1 MWVKTV
7 DRTGSD
13 VQLKKC
19 LLYLVCNERS
29 GRRTQRHKLGFK
41 KREEVICGDQE
52 KSDVDEMTRISFVGD
67 NIVCNS

>member
-7 DRTGSD
+7 DRTVGD

-19 LLYLVCNERS
+19 LLYLVRNERS

-52 KSDVDEMTRISFVGD
+52 KSDVR
-67 NIVCNS
+67 